1 MTNKTWVRFVHSLVL
16 LPFLTSMPLGNIKD
30 SNLINDKP
38 LTLSIQQLNND
49 SSALFSF
56 NQEDKEEEKRELIL
70 SKKAEIIDNYY
81 KTRNMPLYGYG
92 RKMVEEA
99 EKNDLDW
106 RLIPAISVIETTG
119 GRNLCKSLP
128 RDLKYNPFGWGSC
141 KIGFKSFDEAIEKI
155 ALNLGGNNPKTAHH
169 YDGKTTLEIINKYNP
184 PSIVP
189 DYSKKIFKVMNTLG
203 DEIVIIED
211 TQKTNS

>member
-1 MTNKTWVRFVHSLVL
+1 MTNKNWVRFVHSLVL
-16 LPFLTSMPLGNIKD
+16 LPFLTTMPLGNVKD
-30 SNLINDKP
+30 ANIITDKP
-38 LTLSIQQLNND
+38 LTLSIQLNT
-49 SSALFSF
+49 SSVDLFAL
-56 NQEDKEEEKRELIL
+56 NKAEDEEKEKELIL

-99 EKNDLDW
+99 EKNDIDW

-119 GRNLCKSLP
+119 GRHLCKNP
-128 RDLKYNPFGWGSC
+128 KAGNNPFGWGSC

>member
-1 MTNKTWVRFVHSLVL
+1 MPIGNVKDTNIIT
-16 LPFLTSMPLGNIKD
+16 
-30 SNLINDKP
+30 DKP
-38 LTLSIQQLNND
+38 LTLSIQLNN
-49 SSALFSF
+49 SSSNLFAL
-56 NQEDKEEEKRELIL
+56 NQAEDEEKEKELIL

-119 GRNLCKSLP
+119 GRHLCKNP
-128 RDLKYNPFGWGSC
+128 KAGNNPFGWGSC
-141 KIGFKSFDEAIEKI
+141 RIGFKSFDEAIEKI

-211 TQKTNS
+211 TEKTNS

>member
-1 MTNKTWVRFVHSLVL
+1 MHSLVL
-16 LPFLTSMPLGNIKD
+16 LPFLTTMPLGNVKDTNIIKD
-30 SNLINDKP
+30 TP
-38 LTLSIQQLNND
+38 LTLSIQQLNTSG
-49 SSALFSF
+49 SSLFAL
-56 NQEDKEEEKRELIL
+56 NQEGEEEQQKELIL

-81 KTRNMPLYGYG
+81 KARNMPLYGYG

-119 GRNLCKSLP
+119 GRHLCKNP
-128 RDLKYNPFGWGSC
+128 KAGNNPFGWGSC

-184 PSIVP
+184 SSIVP

-203 DEIVIIED
+203 DEIVTIENE
-211 TQKTNS
+211 QKINS

>member
-16 LPFLTSMPLGNIKD
+16 LPFLTSMPIGNVKD
-30 SNLINDKP
+30 TNIITDKP
-38 LTLSIQQLNND
+38 LTLSIQLNN
-49 SSALFSF
+49 SSSNLFAL
-56 NQEDKEEEKRELIL
+56 NQAEDEEKEKELIL

-119 GRNLCKSLP
+119 GRHLCKNP
-128 RDLKYNPFGWGSC
+128 KAGNNPFGWGSC
-141 KIGFKSFDEAIEKI
+141 RIGFKSFDEAIEKI

-169 YDGKTTLEIINKYNP
+169 YEGKTTLEIINKYNP

-211 TQKTNS
+211 TEKTNS

>member
-1 MTNKTWVRFVHSLVL
+1 MTNKNWVRFVHSLVL
-16 LPFLTSMPLGNIKD
+16 LPFLTTMPLGNVKD
-30 SNLINDKP
+30 ANIITDKP
-38 LTLSIQQLNND
+38 LTLSIQLNT
-49 SSALFSF
+49 SSVDLFAL
-56 NQEDKEEEKRELIL
+56 NKAEDEEKEKELIL

-81 KTRNMPLYGYG
+81 KTRNMSLYGYG

-99 EKNDLDW
+99 EKNDIDW

-119 GRNLCKSLP
+119 GRHLCKNP
-128 RDLKYNPFGWGSC
+128 KAGNNPFGWGSC

>member
-16 LPFLTSMPLGNIKD
+16 LPFLTTMPLGNVKD
-30 SNLINDKP
+30 TNIITDKP
-38 LTLSIQQLNND
+38 LTLSIQLNT
-49 SSALFSF
+49 SSVDLFAL
-56 NQEDKEEEKRELIL
+56 NKAEDEEKEKELIL

-99 EKNDLDW
+99 EKNDIDW

-119 GRNLCKSLP
+119 GRHLCKNP
-128 RDLKYNPFGWGSC
+128 KAGNNPFGWGSC

>member
-1 MTNKTWVRFVHSLVL
+1 
-16 LPFLTSMPLGNIKD
+16 MPLGNVKD
-30 SNLINDKP
+30 TNIITDKP
-38 LTLSIQQLNND
+38 LTLSIQLNT
-49 SSALFSF
+49 SSVDLFAL
-56 NQEDKEEEKRELIL
+56 NKAEDEEKEKELIL

-99 EKNDLDW
+99 EKNDIDW

-119 GRNLCKSLP
+119 GRHLCKNP
-128 RDLKYNPFGWGSC
+128 KAGNNPFGWGSC

>member
-1 MTNKTWVRFVHSLVL
+1 MTNKNLIRFVHSLVL
-16 LPFLTSMPLGNIKD
+16 LPFLTTMPLGNVKDTNIIKD
-30 SNLINDKP
+30 TP
-38 LTLSIQQLNND
+38 LTLSIQQLNTSG
-49 SSALFSF
+49 SSLFAL
-56 NQEDKEEEKRELIL
+56 NQEGEEEQQKELIL

-81 KTRNMPLYGYG
+81 KARNMPLYGYG

-119 GRNLCKSLP
+119 GRHLCKNP
-128 RDLKYNPFGWGSC
+128 KAGNNPFGWGSC

-203 DEIVIIED
+203 DEIVTIENE
-211 TQKTNS
+211 QKINS

>member
-1 MTNKTWVRFVHSLVL
+1 MTNKNLIRFVHSLVL
-16 LPFLTSMPLGNIKD
+16 LPFLTTMPLGNVKDTNIIKD
-30 SNLINDKP
+30 TP
-38 LTLSIQQLNND
+38 LTLSIQQLNTSG
-49 SSALFSF
+49 SSLFAL
-56 NQEDKEEEKRELIL
+56 NQEGEEEQQKELIL

-81 KTRNMPLYGYG
+81 KARNMPLYGYG

-119 GRNLCKSLP
+119 GRHLCKNP
-128 RDLKYNPFGWGSC
+128 KAGNNPFGWGSC

-184 PSIVP
+184 SSIVP

-203 DEIVIIED
+203 DEIVTIENE
-211 TQKTNS
+211 QKINS

>member
-1 MTNKTWVRFVHSLVL
+1 MHSLVL
-16 LPFLTSMPLGNIKD
+16 LPFLTTMPLGNVKDTNIIKD
-30 SNLINDKP
+30 TP
-38 LTLSIQQLNND
+38 LTLSIQQLNTSG
-49 SSALFSF
+49 SSLFAL
-56 NQEDKEEEKRELIL
+56 NQEGEEEQQKELIL

-81 KTRNMPLYGYG
+81 KARNMPLYGYG

-119 GRNLCKSLP
+119 GRHLCKNP
-128 RDLKYNPFGWGSC
+128 KAGNNPFGWGSC

-203 DEIVIIED
+203 DEIVTIENE
-211 TQKTNS
+211 QKINS

>member
-1 MTNKTWVRFVHSLVL
+1 MHSLVL
-16 LPFLTSMPLGNIKD
+16 LPFLTTMPLGNVKDTNIIKD
-30 SNLINDKP
+30 TP
-38 LTLSIQQLNND
+38 LTLSIQQLNTSG
-49 SSALFSF
+49 SSLFAL
-56 NQEDKEEEKRELIL
+56 NQEGEEEQQKELIL

-81 KTRNMPLYGYG
+81 KARNMPLYGYG

-119 GRNLCKSLP
+119 GRHLCKNP
-128 RDLKYNPFGWGSC
+128 KAGNNPFGWGSC

-169 YDGKTTLEIINKYNP
+169 YDGKTILEIINKYNP

-203 DEIVIIED
+203 DEIVTIENE
-211 TQKTNS
+211 QKINS

>member
-16 LPFLTSMPLGNIKD
+16 LPFLTSMPIGNVKD
-30 SNLINDKP
+30 TNIITDKP
-38 LTLSIQQLNND
+38 LTLSIQLNN
-49 SSALFSF
+49 SSSNLFAL
-56 NQEDKEEEKRELIL
+56 NQAEDEEKEKELIL

-119 GRNLCKSLP
+119 GRHLCKNP
-128 RDLKYNPFGWGSC
+128 KAGNNPFGWGSC
-141 KIGFKSFDEAIEKI
+141 RIGFKSFDEAIEKI

-211 TQKTNS
+211 TEKTNS

>member
-1 MTNKTWVRFVHSLVL
+1 MTNKNLIRFVHSLVL
-16 LPFLTSMPLGNIKD
+16 LPFLTTMPLGNVKDTNIIKD
-30 SNLINDKP
+30 TP
-38 LTLSIQQLNND
+38 LTLSIQQLNTSG
-49 SSALFSF
+49 SSLFAL
-56 NQEDKEEEKRELIL
+56 NQEGEEEQQKELIL

-81 KTRNMPLYGYG
+81 KARNMPLYGYG

-119 GRNLCKSLP
+119 GRHLCKNP
-128 RDLKYNPFGWGSC
+128 KAGNNPFGWGSC

-169 YDGKTTLEIINKYNP
+169 YDGKTILEIINKYNP

-203 DEIVIIED
+203 DEIVTIENE
-211 TQKTNS
+211 QKINS